1 MADFA
6 KLAADYNAATDRQA
20 EISDELKAAGK
31 VVADAEIAMF
41 EAMVEAELP
50 SLTADGHT
58 FEIDLSTKY
67 SCLADRRDA
76 LYEVLKPY
84 GREGIFKTTFSVH
97 AGTLQATMREWE
109 TQGGIPAD
117 VVALLT
123 VFDKPVL
130 KVKAAKKK

>member
-6 KLAADYNAATDRQA
+6 KLAADYNAATEKQA
-20 EISDELKAAGK
+20 EIAEILKAASK
-31 VVADAEIAMF
+31 EVEAAELAMF
-41 EAMVEAELP
+41 DAMVEAELP
-50 SLTADGHT
+50 SLTADGHV

-76 LYEVLKPY
+76 LYEALKPY
-84 GREGIFKTTFSVH
+84 GRDGIFKTTFSVH

-109 TQGGIPAD
+109 AQGGIPAD
-117 VVALLT
+117 VVEILT